1 MLVLVVVCR
10 RVLDA
15 TIAHSLCV
23 LGTLQPVRPKGNIVT
38 LEEIQRVRCLI
49 EKCLPHYLSQTEVIG
64 CLKMQANIEPG
75 FTGLGTRVGL
85 GLVGCPLAVDALG
98 RDSGHCRLL
107 PVRERSPSVDCCA
120 SSVVSSSSHASS
132 LVLCSWVCDEWSSC
146 SVVSLGRA
154 KPAVFS
160 GVPSTGAAQ
169 TADFAV

>member
-98 RDSGHCRLL
+98 RDSGHL
-107 PVRERSPSVDCCA
+107 PPLAGKRAVGSVRA